1 MDGKCGYLAHSPE
14 GWYNALDQLCSN
26 AQLRQDMGD
35 ALFTHFNNI
44 ASRETVIHNFVDYVK
59 NFKGNKRREEIKIE
73 KIQKPNFLILDSK
86 MFVRKALKYTKAF
99 IWNKSNRISN
109 KLRRRGKN

>member
-1 MDGKCGYLAHSPE
+1 
-14 GWYNALDQLCSN
+14 
-26 AQLRQDMGD
+26 MGD